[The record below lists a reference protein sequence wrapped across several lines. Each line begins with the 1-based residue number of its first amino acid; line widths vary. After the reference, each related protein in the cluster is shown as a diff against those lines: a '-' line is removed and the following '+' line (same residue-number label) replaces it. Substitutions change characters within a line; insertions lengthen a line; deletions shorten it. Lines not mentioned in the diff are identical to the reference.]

1 MKRKKRMVLFAALMA
16 VFIFTGCGTG
26 SEEGGSSENGG
37 NGSGREFGAFE
48 AELFGGGV
56 TGDKIFE
63 EAEVTMVNVWATYC
77 GYCIDEM
84 PYFKEFSEAYNDR
97 GFQVVGIVTDAAPA
111 EDEAVGRIIEETGAD
126 YPQIVFN
133 RSMFD
138 TYLKD
143 VQAVPATVFVDKNG
157 KIIEEYLGAKSR
169 EDWEKIIEELL

>member
-16 VFIFTGCGTG
+16 VLIFTGCGTG
-26 SEEGGSSENGG
+26 SEEGGSSETGG

-84 PYFKEFSEAYNDR
+84 PYFKDFAEKYKDK
-97 GFQVVGIVTDAAPA
+97 GFQVVGIVTDAASA
-111 EDEAVGRIIEETGAD
+111 KDEAVGRIIEETGAD

-133 RSMFD
+133 QTMFN

-157 KIIEEYLGAKSR
+157 KIIEEYLGAKCR
-169 EDWEKIIEELL
+169 EDWEKIIEGLL

>member
-1 MKRKKRMVLFAALMA
+1 
-16 VFIFTGCGTG
+16 
-26 SEEGGSSENGG
+26 
-37 NGSGREFGAFE
+37 
-48 AELFGGGV
+48 
-56 TGDKIFE
+56 
-63 EAEVTMVNVWATYC
+63 
-77 GYCIDEM
+77 M

-97 GFQVVGIVTDAAPA
+97 GFQVVGIVTDAASA